1 MNKFID
7 LQERWIGVA
16 HKFNI
21 LEIGLFESYLMVA
34 GFLIAV
40 IFPSILSL
48 NIFVYLIIFLLWIA
62 FVLKEYITKNK
73 NIEKRWKMKGWHV
86 HLLRDFSY
94 LDFAIYKTTIVVFGI
109 LLVKIF
115 PALLNMEFVVWYTLI
130 FGIGL
135 GYFIAKIFNKE
146 KKGFFK

>member
-1 MNKFID
+1 MNKLRD
-7 LQERWIGVA
+7 LQERWMDVG

-21 LEIGLFESYLMVA
+21 LEIALFETYLMVA

-40 IFPSILSL
+40 IFPSILNL
-48 NIFVYLIIFLLWIA
+48 NVFVYLIIFLLWIA
-62 FVLKEYITKNK
+62 FILKEYISKNK

-94 LDFAIYKTTIVVFGI
+94 LDFAIYKLTIVVFGI
-109 LLVKIF
+109 LLIKIF
-115 PALLNMEFVVWYTLI
+115 PVLLSIEFVVWYTLI
-130 FGIGL
+130 FGIGF

-146 KKGFFK
+146 KKRLF